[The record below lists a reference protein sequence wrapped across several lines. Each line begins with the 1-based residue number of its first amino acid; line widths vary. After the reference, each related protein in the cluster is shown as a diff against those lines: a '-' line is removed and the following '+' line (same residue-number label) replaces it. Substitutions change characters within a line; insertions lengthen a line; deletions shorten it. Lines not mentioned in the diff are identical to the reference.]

1 MTDLVPVITST
12 TSVPETP
19 TPAVIFTPV
28 ERIVRLG
35 DLGIARENLRYGEPP
50 DDDIPTLAATLKA
63 AGQLQ
68 PVTVRPGRGKKE
80 QPFMALDGRRRRLA
94 LASLLEAGDID
105 EDYPV
110 RTYVETDP
118 ARQAAAVLLTNTA
131 VPVHVADVIA
141 AIGRMLKS
149 KLTITAMARA
159 LGYDEI
165 EIKRLAALSGVAP
178 AALVALKAGRITLRQ
193 TRLLARLPDLQ
204 EQKDIAQMT
213 LDGQGFQ
220 EWRVKERLDDSRVT
234 TRDRRCALVDP
245 QAYADAGGR
254 TESDLFGELPPVL
267 LDPDILTDVWT
278 RRARGIA
285 AVFEAEGISVH
296 VTAGPE
302 PELPDDLEALGYVYG
317 GSLPAEEMA
326 RYRALRE
333 VFNDRT
339 EKARIALADVEHP
352 DVADLA
358 IVDMI
363 HAKIASDQTGCG
375 GRVVTTMVLW
385 PAAEAGVEVR
395 CYTPEEPEID
405 EEDQDAAP
413 EAARRTAAPP
423 AYVPPEVEAP
433 EPETEGV
440 NHALHAVRTDVA
452 TRGLIRALA
461 DDPGAALT
469 ALIARLFTV
478 LVRRAHVARSDSAL
492 AITASGFNPA
502 NSRVIE
508 ALDGDVRRRL
518 EDRRTA
524 WEASGETVIAWVH
537 GLAHGEKMGL
547 LAELTAISLDVREEK
562 TFSIRRSARAE
573 AAELAALCQA
583 DITLHWTPDA
593 PFLQPH
599 SKGLLTGMLDTMGA
613 EDERAKTL
621 RKTELVDW
629 VAEQAAQRTWAPAA
643 LSWAAPID
651 ADQDAP
657 DIEDQ
662 AAGDGVDE
670 DDEGAGAFVVLRR
683 ARRPWTSPP
692 PDYPHTETPPR
703 RPAGTVFLC
712 RRAHRRD
719 CRGDEGRAGRSEP
732 GGPRGRSPPLQA
744 IGAFH
749 VNDPQPVAV
758 RRPRRRESPRQHPG
772 RCPCIGHPSCPLP
785 PAGSTSRGRGDDHRV
800 RSVRRRG
807 RLDLARRL

>member
-1 MTDLVPVITST
+1 MTALVPAITPT
-12 TSVPETP
+12 TPAPETT

-50 DDDIPTLAATLKA
+50 DEDIPTLAATLKA

-80 QPFMALDGRRRRLA
+80 QAFMALDGRRRRLA
-94 LASLLEAGDID
+94 LAILLEAGDID

-193 TRLLARLPDLQ
+193 TRLLARLPDRQ
-204 EQKDIAQMT
+204 EQEDLAQMT
-213 LDGQGFQ
+213 LDGHGFQ
-220 EWRVKERLDDSRVT
+220 EWRVSERLDDSRVT

-245 QAYADAGGR
+245 RAYADAGGR
-254 TESDLFGELPPVL
+254 TETDLFGELPPVL
-267 LDPDILTDVWT
+267 LDPDILTAVWT

-326 RYRALRE
+326 RYRAQRE

-375 GRVVTTMVLW
+375 GRVVTTLVLW

-395 CYTPEEPEID
+395 CYTLEEPEID
-405 EEDQDAAP
+405 EEDEDAAP
-413 EAARRTAAPP
+413 EAARRTSAPL

-433 EPETEGV
+433 EPETDGV

-469 ALIARLFTV
+469 ALIARLFIV
-478 LVRRAHVARSDSAL
+478 LVRRAHIGRVDSAL
-492 AITASGFNPA
+492 AITACGFNPA
-502 NSRVIE
+502 NGRVIE
-508 ALDGDVRRRL
+508 TLDGDVRRRL

-524 WEASGETVIAWVH
+524 WEASGKTVISWVH
-537 GLAHGEKMGL
+537 GLAHGEKLGL

-573 AAELAALCQA
+573 AAELAALCHA

-593 PFLQPH
+593 PFLQTH
-599 SKGLLTGMLDTMGA
+599 SKGLLTGMLETMGA
-613 EDERAKTL
+613 EDKRAKTL

-629 VAEQAAQRTWAPAA
+629 VAEQAANRTWAPAA
-643 LSWAAPID
+643 LSWAAPVD
-651 ADQDAP
+651 ADSDPDGP
-657 DIEDQ
+657 DIADEDVVP
-662 AAGDGVDE
+662 ASGEDGGEVDE
-670 DDEGAGAFVVLRR
+670 DDEGAGAFAV
-683 ARRPWTSPP
+683 T
-692 PDYPHTETPPR
+692 
-703 RPAGTVFLC
+703 PAGE
-712 RRAHRRD
+712 A
-719 CRGDEGRAGRSEP
+719 A
-732 GGPRGRSPPLQA
+732 
-744 IGAFH
+744 
-749 VNDPQPVAV
+749 
-758 RRPRRRESPRQHPG
+758 
-772 RCPCIGHPSCPLP
+772 
-785 PAGSTSRGRGDDHRV
+785 
-800 RSVRRRG
+800 
-807 RLDLARRL
+807 LDSAAA

>member
-1 MTDLVPVITST
+1 MSDLVPVITPT
-12 TSVPETP
+12 TSIPETP

-94 LASLLEAGDID
+94 LAILLEAGDID

-193 TRLLARLPDLQ
+193 TRLLARLPDRQ
-204 EQKDIAQMT
+204 EQEALAQMT
-213 LDGQGFQ
+213 LDGHGFQ
-220 EWRVKERLDDSRVT
+220 EWRVSERLDDSRVT

-245 QAYADAGGR
+245 RAYADAGGR

-302 PELPDDLEALGYVYG
+302 PELTDDLEALGYVYG

-326 RYRALRE
+326 RYRAQRE

-363 HAKIASDQTGCG
+363 HARIASDQTGCG

-385 PAAEAGVEVR
+385 PAAEAGVDVR
-395 CYTPEEPEID
+395 CYTPEE
-405 EEDQDAAP
+405 A
-413 EAARRTAAPP
+413 
-423 AYVPPEVEAP
+423 
-433 EPETEGV
+433 
-440 NHALHAVRTDVA
+440 
-452 TRGLIRALA
+452 
-461 DDPGAALT
+461 
-469 ALIARLFTV
+469 
-478 LVRRAHVARSDSAL
+478 
-492 AITASGFNPA
+492 
-502 NSRVIE
+502 
-508 ALDGDVRRRL
+508 
-518 EDRRTA
+518 
-524 WEASGETVIAWVH
+524 
-537 GLAHGEKMGL
+537 
-547 LAELTAISLDVREEK
+547 
-562 TFSIRRSARAE
+562 
-573 AAELAALCQA
+573 
-583 DITLHWTPDA
+583 
-593 PFLQPH
+593 
-599 SKGLLTGMLDTMGA
+599 
-613 EDERAKTL
+613 
-621 RKTELVDW
+621 
-629 VAEQAAQRTWAPAA
+629 
-643 LSWAAPID
+643 
-651 ADQDAP
+651 
-657 DIEDQ
+657 
-662 AAGDGVDE
+662 
-670 DDEGAGAFVVLRR
+670 
-683 ARRPWTSPP
+683 
-692 PDYPHTETPPR
+692 
-703 RPAGTVFLC
+703 
-712 RRAHRRD
+712 
-719 CRGDEGRAGRSEP
+719 
-732 GGPRGRSPPLQA
+732 
-744 IGAFH
+744 
-749 VNDPQPVAV
+749 
-758 RRPRRRESPRQHPG
+758 
-772 RCPCIGHPSCPLP
+772 
-785 PAGSTSRGRGDDHRV
+785 
-800 RSVRRRG
+800 
-807 RLDLARRL
+807 

>member
-1 MTDLVPVITST
+1 MTDLVPVITPT
-12 TSVPETP
+12 TPVPAT
-19 TPAVIFTPV
+19 TAPAVIFTPV

-68 PVTVRPGRGKKE
+68 PMTVRPGRGKKE
-80 QPFMALDGRRRRLA
+80 QAFMALDGRRRRLA
-94 LASLLEAGDID
+94 LAILLKAGDID

-118 ARQAAAVLLTNTA
+118 ARQAAAILLTNTA

-193 TRLLARLPDLQ
+193 TRLLARLPDRQ
-204 EQKDIAQMT
+204 EQEDIAQMT
-213 LDGQGFQ
+213 LDGHGFQ
-220 EWRVKERLDDSRVT
+220 EWRVSERLDDSRVT
-234 TRDRRCALVDP
+234 TRDRRCALVNP

-254 TESDLFGELPPVL
+254 TETDLFGELPPVL

-285 AVFEAEGISVH
+285 AVFEAEGIAVH

-302 PELPDDLEALGYVYG
+302 PELPDDLEALGHVYN
-317 GSLPAEEMA
+317 GSLPAEEMS
-326 RYRALRE
+326 RYRAQRE
-333 VFNDRT
+333 VFTERT
-339 EKARIALADVEHP
+339 EAARVALADVDRP

-363 HAKIASDQTGCG
+363 HARIASDQTGCG
-375 GRVVTTMVLW
+375 GRVVTTMVMW
-385 PAAEAGVEVR
+385 PAPGAGVEVR
-395 CYTPEEPEID
+395 CYTPEEPEVEDD
-405 EEDQDAAP
+405 EDLEP
-413 EAARRTAAPP
+413 EASRRPSAPP
-423 AYVPPEVEAP
+423 AYVPPEVDAP
-433 EPETEGV
+433 EPDTEGV

-469 ALIARLFTV
+469 ALIARLFTL
-478 LVRRAHVARSDSAL
+478 LVRRAYVGRVDSAL

-502 NSRVIE
+502 NGRIIE
-508 ALDGDVRRRL
+508 TLDGDVRRRL

-537 GLAHGEKMGL
+537 RLAHGEKMGL

-562 TFSIRRSARAE
+562 TFSIRRRARAE
-573 AAELAALCQA
+573 AAELAALCLA

-593 PFLQPH
+593 QFLQPH
-599 SKGLLTGMLDTMGA
+599 SKGLLTGMLETMGA

-629 VAEQAAQRTWAPAA
+629 VAEQAANRTWAPAA

-651 ADQDAP
+651 ADAVPDAP
-657 DIEDQ
+657 DSEDQ
-662 AAGDGVDE
+662 DAAPTIDGDDEGQGGDDGYGLDE
-670 DDEGAGAFVVLRR
+670 DDEGAGVFAV
-683 ARRPWTSPP
+683 TS
-692 PDYPHTETPPR
+692 
-703 RPAGTVFLC
+703 AGEAAL
-712 RRAHRRD
+712 D
-719 CRGDEGRAGRSEP
+719 
-732 GGPRGRSPPLQA
+732 
-744 IGAFH
+744 
-749 VNDPQPVAV
+749 VA
-758 RRPRRRESPRQHPG
+758 
-772 RCPCIGHPSCPLP
+772 
-785 PAGSTSRGRGDDHRV
+785 A
-800 RSVRRRG
+800 
-807 RLDLARRL
+807 A

>member
-1 MTDLVPVITST
+1 MTDLIPVITST
-12 TSVPETP
+12 TPVPETP

-267 LDPDILTDVWT
+267 LDPDILTEVWT

-326 RYRALRE
+326 RYRAQRE

-670 DDEGAGAFVVLRR
+670 DDEGAGAFVV
-683 ARRPWTSPP
+683 T
-692 PDYPHTETPPR
+692 
-703 RPAGTVFLC
+703 PAGKAAL
-712 RRAHRRD
+712 D
-719 CRGDEGRAGRSEP
+719 
-732 GGPRGRSPPLQA
+732 
-744 IGAFH
+744 
-749 VNDPQPVAV
+749 VA
-758 RRPRRRESPRQHPG
+758 
-772 RCPCIGHPSCPLP
+772 
-785 PAGSTSRGRGDDHRV
+785 A
-800 RSVRRRG
+800 
-807 RLDLARRL
+807 A

>member
-12 TSVPETP
+12 SSVLETP
-19 TPAVIFTPV
+19 MPAVIFTPV

-50 DDDIPTLAATLKA
+50 DEDIPTLAATLKA

-80 QPFMALDGRRRRLA
+80 QAFMALDGRRRRLA
-94 LASLLEAGDID
+94 LAILLEAGDID

-193 TRLLARLPDLQ
+193 TRLLARLPDRQ
-204 EQKDIAQMT
+204 EQEDLAQMT
-213 LDGQGFQ
+213 LDGHGFQ
-220 EWRVKERLDDSRVT
+220 EWRVSERLDDSRVT

-245 QAYADAGGR
+245 RAYADAGGR

-326 RYRALRE
+326 RYRAQRE

-363 HAKIASDQTGCG
+363 HARIASDQTGCG
-375 GRVVTTMVLW
+375 GRVVTTLVLW
-385 PAAEAGVEVR
+385 PAAEAGVDIR

-405 EEDQDAAP
+405 KEDQDAAP
-413 EAARRTAAPP
+413 EAARRTSGPP
-423 AYVPPEVEAP
+423 AYVPPEIDAP
-433 EPETEGV
+433 EPDTEGV

-478 LVRRAHVARSDSAL
+478 LVRRAHVTRTDSAL

-524 WEASGETVIAWVH
+524 WEASGETVIAWAH
-537 GLAHGEKMGL
+537 GLPHGEKMGL

-599 SKGLLTGMLDTMGA
+599 SKGLLTGMLETMGA

-657 DIEDQ
+657 DVEDQ

-670 DDEGAGAFVVLRR
+670 DDEGAGAFVV
-683 ARRPWTSPP
+683 T
-692 PDYPHTETPPR
+692 
-703 RPAGTVFLC
+703 PAGKAAL
-712 RRAHRRD
+712 D
-719 CRGDEGRAGRSEP
+719 
-732 GGPRGRSPPLQA
+732 
-744 IGAFH
+744 
-749 VNDPQPVAV
+749 VA
-758 RRPRRRESPRQHPG
+758 
-772 RCPCIGHPSCPLP
+772 
-785 PAGSTSRGRGDDHRV
+785 A
-800 RSVRRRG
+800 
-807 RLDLARRL
+807 A

>member
-1 MTDLVPVITST
+1 MADGIPVITPTVPTAET
-12 TSVPETP
+12 T

-50 DDDIPTLAATLKA
+50 DEDIPTLAATLKA

-80 QPFMALDGRRRRLA
+80 QAFMALDGRRRRLA
-94 LASLLEAGDID
+94 LAILLEAGDID

-149 KLTITAMARA
+149 KLTITAIARA

-193 TRLLARLPDLQ
+193 TRLLARLPDRQ
-204 EQKDIAQMT
+204 EQEGLAQMT

-220 EWRVKERLDDSRVT
+220 EWRVKERLDDSRIT
-234 TRDRRCALVDP
+234 TRDRRCALVDLRT
-245 QAYADAGGR
+245 YADAGGR
-254 TESDLFGELPPVL
+254 TETDLFGELPPVL
-267 LDPDILTDVWT
+267 LDPDILTEVWI

-285 AVFEAEGISVH
+285 AVFEAEGIAVH

-302 PELPDDLEALGYVYG
+302 PELPDDLQPLGYVYG
-317 GSLPAEEMA
+317 GSLPTEEMA
-326 RYRALRE
+326 RYRAQRDVYNERVEQARLALE
-333 VFNDRT
+333 DKDR
-339 EKARIALADVEHP
+339 P
-352 DVADLA
+352 DVANLA

-363 HAKIASDQTGCG
+363 HARLAADQTGCG
-375 GRVVTTMVLW
+375 GRVVTTMVMW
-385 PAAEAGVEVR
+385 PAPGAGVEVR
-395 CYTPEEPEID
+395 CYTPEEPQVEND
-405 EEDQDAAP
+405 EDLDTET
-413 EAARRTAAPP
+413 ARRPSVPP

-433 EPETEGV
+433 EPETQGV

-478 LVRRAHVARSDSAL
+478 LVRRAHVARTDSAL
-492 AITASGFNPA
+492 AITASGFSPA
-502 NSRVIE
+502 NGRVIE
-508 ALDGDVRRRL
+508 TLDGDVRRRL
-518 EDRRTA
+518 DDRRTA

-599 SKGLLTGMLDTMGA
+599 SKALLTGMLQTMGT
-613 EDERAKTL
+613 EDERVKTL

-629 VAEQAAQRTWAPAA
+629 VAEQAAQRSWAPAA

-651 ADQDAP
+651 AESVPDAQN
-657 DIEDQ
+657 IENDDDVL
-662 AAGDGVDE
+662 AAGGEGSEVDE
-670 DDEGAGAFVVLRR
+670 DDEGAGAFAV
-683 ARRPWTSPP
+683 T
-692 PDYPHTETPPR
+692 
-703 RPAGTVFLC
+703 PAGE
-712 RRAHRRD
+712 A
-719 CRGDEGRAGRSEP
+719 A
-732 GGPRGRSPPLQA
+732 
-744 IGAFH
+744 
-749 VNDPQPVAV
+749 
-758 RRPRRRESPRQHPG
+758 
-772 RCPCIGHPSCPLP
+772 
-785 PAGSTSRGRGDDHRV
+785 
-800 RSVRRRG
+800 
-807 RLDLARRL
+807 LDSAAA